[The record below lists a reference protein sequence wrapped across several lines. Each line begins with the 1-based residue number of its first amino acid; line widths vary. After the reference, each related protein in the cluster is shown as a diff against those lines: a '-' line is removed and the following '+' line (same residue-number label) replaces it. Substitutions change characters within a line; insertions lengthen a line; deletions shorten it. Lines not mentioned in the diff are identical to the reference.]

1 MSPPIDRERLFYEGA
16 DTVTLSR
23 LSRKQ
28 AAFLDTAIEQKG
40 PDTGTG
46 AQLYYGFP
54 AYVGEDCRITPLFFT
69 PAEADRPRGGSGPIR
84 LSPERGRH
92 RLINHHV
99 FRREGYVPEQ
109 VATIQEELE
118 AESTHFPRA
127 LTVALGHLAETGTET
142 GPKSSDF
149 RRAQP
154 LPSSPRPGLHASPL
168 LFLSRYSA
176 YTYNL
181 EKDLSA
187 LQRYDFL
194 QREAPSTAFGALM
207 EENGES
213 RGGRAPIPAEVLRL
227 NDEQRA
233 AVQSARTDRLS
244 VVTGPPGTGKSQV
257 VVDLLASAVLDD
269 TPVLFASKNNKAVDV
284 VRERLREILGE
295 PFDFT
300 FRLGS
305 RRAMEDTEKKF
316 RDRLDRL
323 EDRQEELRSQFSP
336 AERKKAQG
344 RVDDVREAMSALQE
358 AREDLQ
364 SAVAAREEV
373 EKKLP
378 ADWTRTDPPGSPE
391 ALPLRELQQTVSR
404 AKALAGETRLGFWL
418 WIQRLVMGARLLQG
432 LQEDAEALTEPLP
445 MAVRTDAYQRI
456 YGAESYGGVLEVLRH
471 LQTYRTWIERQAE
484 EREAHRAF
492 DARLDGAA
500 GYDERMHELQTEL
513 TEASRALFRIAWIGA
528 IVRNLSAV
536 RRRVREYF
544 EAVRGIRN
552 TAPSGYRNALDRLE
566 RATSRLAE
574 YLPVWIVT
582 NLSVRNALPLRPNL
596 FDLAIVDEASQCD
609 VASGVPLLFRARR
622 SVVIGDPK
630 QLRHITPLRR
640 EVETRI
646 ATEVGASGLVGRWSY
661 VENSLYDVAER
672 AQEDRGQRPTL
683 LRRHYRSH
691 PDIIGFSNDQ
701 FYGGRLRC
709 MRGWDDGTIPPE
721 WRGVR
726 WFDVQGE
733 VPDGIRSAYNR
744 REIQAVRN
752 LLRRWVE
759 EGLLAPEGPS
769 VGVVT
774 PFRAQTERIQETLR
788 QEPWWTDL
796 RETVDVAPVGVG
808 TAHRYQGDERDLM
821 IFSPVVAPGIR
832 PNTAR
837 WVAHTEQL
845 LNVAITRARLS
856 LQVVGHLEH
865 CRMAGGALAAFAD
878 YVADRSLM
886 TGQNI
891 DRRKSS

>member
-1 MSPPIDRERLFYEGA
+1 MQEEGVRRLSLRPGQRGDLFMSPPIDRERLFYEGA
-16 DTVTLSR
+16 EAITLSG
-23 LSRKQ
+23 LPKKQ
-28 AAFLDTAIEQKG
+28 AAFLEKAIEQKG

-54 AYVGEDCRITPLFFT
+54 AYVGEDRRITPLFFT
-69 PAEADRPRGGSGPIR
+69 PIDADRPRGDSGPVR

-127 LTVALGHLAETGTET
+127 LTVALGHLAETGAEN
-142 GPKSSDF
+142 GLKEGDF

-168 LFLSRYSA
+168 LFLSQYSA

-305 RRAMEDTEKKF
+305 RRAMEDTEEEF

-323 EDRQEELRSQFSP
+323 EDRQEELRSRFSS
-336 AERKKAQG
+336 AERKTAKE
-344 RVDDVREAMSALQE
+344 RVDAVRDTMSALQA
-358 AREDLQ
+358 ARQDVQ
-364 SAVAAREEV
+364 SAVAARKEVGEE
-373 EKKLP
+373 LP
-378 ADWTRTDPPGSPE
+378 TEWTRTDPPGSPE
-391 ALPLRELQQTVSR
+391 AIPLRELRQAVSR
-404 AKALAGETRLGFWL
+404 AKALAGETRLGLWL
-418 WIQRLVMGARLLQG
+418 WLRRLLAGDRLLQD
-432 LQEDAEALTEPLP
+432 LQERTEALTDPLP

-456 YGAESYGGVLEVLRH
+456 YGAESYRGVLKVLRQI
-471 LQTYRTWIERQAE
+471 QTYRPWIERHAE
-484 EREAHRAF
+484 ERRARRAF
-492 DARLDGAA
+492 DSRLDGAA
-500 GYDERMHELQTEL
+500 GYDERMHELETEL
-513 TEASRALFRIAWIGA
+513 TEASRALFRIAWAGS

-536 RRRVREYF
+536 RHRIRKYF
-544 EAVRGIRN
+544 EAVRSI
-552 TAPSGYRNALDRLE
+552 SGTSNYRRALDRLE
-566 RATSRLAE
+566 RETARLAE

-630 QLRHITPLRR
+630 QLRHITPLRPKD
-640 EVETRI
+640 EERI
-646 ATEVGASGLVGRWSY
+646 AGEVGASGLVGRWSY

-672 AQEDRGQRPTL
+672 AHEDRGQRPTL

-709 MRGWDDGTIPPE
+709 MRGRDDGTIPPE

-733 VPDGIRSAYNR
+733 VPDGIRSGYNR
-744 REIQAVRN
+744 REIQAVRD
-752 LLRRWVE
+752 LLRRWVD
-759 EGLLAPEGPS
+759 EGLLAPKGPS

-774 PFRAQTERIQETLR
+774 PFRAQTERLQETLR
-788 QEPWWTDL
+788 EEPWWTEL
-796 RETVDVAPVGVG
+796 RGTVDVAPVGVG

-837 WVAHTEQL
+837 WIATTDQL
-845 LNVAITRARLS
+845 LNIAITRARLS
-856 LQVVGHLEH
+856 L
-865 CRMAGGALAAFAD
+865 
-878 YVADRSLM
+878 
-886 TGQNI
+886 
-891 DRRKSS
+891 